1 MPKPVDQAVST
12 RADRFIMTFDAI
24 RSDSDSSVST
34 ALPFRLSVLDKSPV
48 APFGYVY
55 LLWR

>member
-1 MPKPVDQAVST
+1 
-12 RADRFIMTFDAI
+12 MTFDAI
-24 RSDSDSSVST
+24 RSDSDSSAST

-55 LLWR
+55 LLW